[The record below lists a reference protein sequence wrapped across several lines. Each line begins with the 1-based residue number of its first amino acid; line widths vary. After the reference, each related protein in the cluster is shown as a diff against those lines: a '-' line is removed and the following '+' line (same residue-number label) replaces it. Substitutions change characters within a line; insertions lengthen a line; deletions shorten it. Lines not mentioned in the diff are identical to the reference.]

1 MSTRR
6 RRSRSKS
13 VEKEEEPPVEEEK
26 IVEIE
31 EMKEEKIEE
40 PKIEET
46 EDNQDK
52 SEKKTHLLMRKS
64 AKIQSDTFL
73 HLIGRDLFLDT
84 SKGSDYF
91 QLSINIIGKVL
102 DFSVDEEGVIR
113 IFTSDGNA
121 IQVTLE
127 TANKPLKES
136 KSKQQNYPAIA
147 SYNKVFYNASIFRHQ
162 ILAIIEN
169 EWKAVLLDFNGNVL
183 LEYTEIP
190 KKVRFCIFTSQ
201 LKAIADSSI
210 IYVKKS
216 GEKEWHKYKDRKLFI
231 TNLIHVNR
239 QTEFAVITK
248 TTTRI
253 FRKQYQVAFRPWA
266 KETVSL
272 LQCPC
277 RKHFYAHLDNNG
289 LLRIG
294 DNEEEYAI
302 QENDVTGI
310 CWDMGMLWAR
320 NSESKWRKICLA
332 YDDQLFDM
340 RVSMLNG
347 LEIQPKMQTSGN
359 VIDVIERIIETP
371 ATSQEIM
378 EVLPPIAQRLRKS
391 RVINEAISSLDT
403 YISKSGQIEEL
414 LGQID
419 LILPQ
424 EKIDEN
430 QE

>member
-13 VEKEEEPPVEEEK
+13 VEKEEEPAPVQVEE
-26 IVEIE
+26 
-31 EMKEEKIEE
+31 KEEKIEE
-40 PKIEET
+40 TKVEENIENVE
-46 EDNQDK
+46 ENAEK
-52 SEKKTHLLMRKS
+52 NEKKAHLLMRKS

-84 SKGSDYF
+84 SNGSDYF
-91 QLSINIIGKVL
+91 QLSVDITGKVL

-127 TANKPLKES
+127 TAAKSLSKS
-136 KSKQQNYPAIA
+136 KSKQQKYPAIA
-147 SYNKVFYNASIFRHQ
+147 SYDKTFYNASIFRHQ

-183 LEYTEIP
+183 LEYNEIP

-266 KETVSL
+266 RETVAL

-294 DNEEEYAI
+294 DNEQEYAI

-340 RVSMLNG
+340 RVSMLSG
-347 LEIQPKMQTSGN
+347 LEIKPEMQASGN

-371 ATSQEIM
+371 ATSDEIM
-378 EVLPPIAQRLRKS
+378 KVLPPIAQRLRKS

-419 LILPQ
+419 LILPH
-424 EKIDEN
+424 EEVSEN